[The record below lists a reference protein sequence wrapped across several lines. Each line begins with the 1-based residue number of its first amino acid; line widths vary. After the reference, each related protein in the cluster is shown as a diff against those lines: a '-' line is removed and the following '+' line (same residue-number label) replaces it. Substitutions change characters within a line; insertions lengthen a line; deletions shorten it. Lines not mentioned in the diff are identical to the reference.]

1 MYILI
6 IIRPK
11 GRCARNRGGCV
22 VLLSS
27 SRGPLQRRAYA
38 YRVTGAVKRQHVL
51 YTTSGGGAQ
60 QIVVMYFKAGGSVS
74 GLRRRG
80 VCRSV
85 VMKKLINRCA
95 TIRERYCENSK
106 TDVLLNSI
114 QVFRTNF
121 RNRSFTTIMFP
132 FKIISND

>member
-27 SRGPLQRRAYA
+27 SRGPLQRRAYV

-51 YTTSGGGAQ
+51 YTTHKKDSLCEFKGGGFDLG
-60 QIVVMYFKAGGSVS
+60 VVEARGLPFFNHDEINKSV
-74 GLRRRG
+74 RH
-80 VCRSV
+80 
-85 VMKKLINRCA
+85 
-95 TIRERYCENSK
+95 
-106 TDVLLNSI
+106 D
-114 QVFRTNF
+114 
-121 RNRSFTTIMFP
+121 P
-132 FKIISND
+132 